1 MANKKIDGQDRV
13 NQYDG
18 EEYEDSSSSSMLME
32 DSVSLCGVGSKVS
45 SSGSREDNESRSEN
59 GLTKRLTDILVDEGD
74 KDLLLQ
80 RSDREDCVLQ

>member
-1 MANKKIDGQDRV
+1 MVNEKIDGQDRV

-18 EEYEDSSSSSMLME
+18 EEYEDSLLSSMSMK
-32 DSVSLCGVGSKVS
+32 DSVSLCGVGSKAS
-45 SSGSREDNESRSEN
+45 SSGSRENNESRSEN

-80 RSDREDCVLQ
+80 WSDREDCVLQ